1 MEHVVD
7 DVKRWTAHK
16 SSLIDPIR
24 MDTEAFGKFHRI
36 SRRSRPGV
44 TERRRALQNNR
55 AHGVEPNPGN
65 LLQGELESTGARDLR
80 RRNVALN
87 KGKT

>member
-36 SRRSRPGV
+36 SRRSRPGLA
-44 TERRRALQNNR
+44 EGASALQNIR
-55 AHGVEPNPGN
+55 AYGAEPNPGN
-65 LLQGELESTGARDLR
+65 LLQGELENTGARDQR